1 MSSQSLSGEFSK
13 AVVGFAE
20 DIDFIR
26 VRVEGEIDF
35 SDEGEDF
42 LDGSLFNDLDN
53 LIGRFDL
60 FVGGCLNKKNR
71 LVKNSTLYSRLYIY
85 FSSWNLFL

>member
-13 AVVGFAE
+13 TVVGFAE

-53 LIGRFDL
+53 LTELYLDNNYLRL
-60 FVGGCLNKKNR
+60 LSNR
-71 LVKNSTLYSRLYIY
+71 VFYG
-85 FSSWNLFL
+85 